1 MHQVQ
6 SDLNIS
12 EFVIQEDGHGSN
24 ELVGVVANNS
34 ERLYHYVEVQFN
46 AYDNEGYQVDSVVA
60 SVNNLEP
67 RGRWRFQTPVS
78 RRGSSVK
85 LIRVIGD
92 DGDTESSHI
101 FA

>member
-1 MHQVQ
+1 MNQVE
-6 SDLNIS
+6 SDLEIS
-12 EFVIQEDGHGSN
+12 DYAIREDGHGSN
-24 ELVGVVANNS
+24 ELIGIVANNS
-34 ERLYHYVEVQFN
+34 DRLYHYVEVQFN

-67 RGRWRFQTPVS
+67 HGRWKFQTPVS
-78 RRGSSVK
+78 RHGLKVK

-92 DGDTESSHI
+92 DGEIESSHI